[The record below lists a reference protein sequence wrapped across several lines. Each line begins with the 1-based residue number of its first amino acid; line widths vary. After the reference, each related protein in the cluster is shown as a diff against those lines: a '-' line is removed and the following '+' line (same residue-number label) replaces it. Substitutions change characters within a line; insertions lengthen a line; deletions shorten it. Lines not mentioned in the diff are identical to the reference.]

1 MNISK
6 YILVVMSEAGTG
18 DVVLGLIPV
27 AYNLLYGM
35 VDQAAE
41 TQPELFGPILEAI
54 MANSDA
60 REALDLQELA
70 EVVEELAV
78 DTTGN

>member
-1 MNISK
+1 
-6 YILVVMSEAGTG
+6 
-18 DVVLGLIPV
+18 
-27 AYNLLYGM
+27 M